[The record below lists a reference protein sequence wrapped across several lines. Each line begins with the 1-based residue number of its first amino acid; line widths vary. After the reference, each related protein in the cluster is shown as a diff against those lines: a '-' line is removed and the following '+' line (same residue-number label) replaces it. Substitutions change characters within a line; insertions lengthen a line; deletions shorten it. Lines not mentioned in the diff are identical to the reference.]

1 MTVIAIVSAK
11 GGVGKTTLA
20 ANLSVALRGDRH
32 NVLSLDLDPQNALR
46 LHFGIS
52 PNYNNGLAVASI
64 SKKSWLRTIVQGE
77 SGGAI
82 LPYGLV
88 NEDQRQAFE
97 KILQDNPGYLLRE
110 LNKLNLS
117 DDARVLLDVPPGPSV
132 YMKEALLAANV
143 VVVVMLADAASYAT
157 LTMMMG
163 LIEKY
168 CSARPSFIDY
178 MYIINQIDRSRE
190 LASDIVDVMRAQVS
204 NKAIA
209 VVHQDQ
215 AIPEA
220 LACCQDVLSY
230 EPQSR
235 GAHDMTETAMLIEQ
249 ILDNAKG

>member
-1 MTVIAIVSAK
+1 
-11 GGVGKTTLA
+11 
-20 ANLSVALRGDRH
+20 
-32 NVLSLDLDPQNALR
+32 
-46 LHFGIS
+46 
-52 PNYNNGLAVASI
+52 
-64 SKKSWLRTIVQGE
+64 
-77 SGGAI
+77 
-82 LPYGLV
+82 
-88 NEDQRQAFE
+88 
-97 KILQDNPGYLLRE
+97 
-110 LNKLNLS
+110 
-117 DDARVLLDVPPGPSV
+117 
-132 YMKEALLAANV
+132 
-143 VVVVMLADAASYAT
+143 MLADAASYAT